1 MESVVTDRLDRRILD
16 VLDRDGRASW
26 RELADAVHLSPNA
39 VAERVRRLE
48 RAGVI
53 RGYRVEVDQRL
64 LGRTIEALI
73 DVRIPATLDPD
84 AFEQGLRDHADVVD
98 AVHVTGAF
106 DYLVHV
112 LCADVAVLDAL
123 TRTLKRGLGAE
134 TTESRVVLRRV

>member
-1 MESVVTDRLDRRILD
+1 VESVVLDRVDRRILAE
-16 VLDRDGRASW
+16 LRADGRASW
-26 RELADAVHLSPNA
+26 RELAERVHLSPNA

-53 RGYRVEVDQRL
+53 RGYAVEVDQRL

-73 DVRIPATLDPD
+73 DVRIPSTLDPE
-84 AFEQGLRDHADVVD
+84 AFEQGLRDHPDVID

-112 LCADVAVLDAL
+112 LCLDVAALDAL
-123 TRTLKRGLGAE
+123 TRTIKRGLGAE